1 MSINIQEYKKF
12 KTLGLGVLTRKPKI
26 DLMRRKKRR
35 RERNGAF

>member
-12 KTLGLGVLTRKPKI
+12 KTPGLRVLTHKPKI

-35 RERNGAF
+35 RE